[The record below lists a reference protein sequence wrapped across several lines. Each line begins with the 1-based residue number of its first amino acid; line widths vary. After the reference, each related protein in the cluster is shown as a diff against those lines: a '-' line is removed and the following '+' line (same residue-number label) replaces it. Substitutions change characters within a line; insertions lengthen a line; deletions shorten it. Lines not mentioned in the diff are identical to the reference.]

1 MKNIDLIIEEDTIQK
16 IEKFKNG
23 KKYILNNNT
32 FYTINYSNLESYLSN
47 ELGTDNYKIGKTIK
61 LIKDQ
66 NNKLLAIKENNNSIL
81 FIEDEYLENNNIIEA
96 HFYSNINYIKNN
108 YNLTKEDLL
117 MLIKSELSYK
127 RLILK

>member
-32 FYTINYSNLESYLSN
+32 FYTINYSNLECYLSN